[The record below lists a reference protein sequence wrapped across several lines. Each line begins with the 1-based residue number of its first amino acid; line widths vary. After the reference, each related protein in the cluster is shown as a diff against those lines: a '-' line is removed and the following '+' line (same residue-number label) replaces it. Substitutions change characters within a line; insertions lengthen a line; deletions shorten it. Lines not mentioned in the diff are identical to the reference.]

1 LAPNSSFGTRGSKTR
16 SPSPARFLLSTLQP
30 KRNRFEL
37 GPMTAACLSNLM
49 DRIYR
54 ILAVDNEPAVTTS
67 LRFVFDTPQYN
78 ITCVSSGADALA
90 HLDCPTP
97 FDVIIVD
104 QKMPNLTGL
113 ELVKEI
119 RSRRIA
125 GKIIVV
131 SANLSAD
138 VCEAYK
144 RMDVSLIVSKPFDVK
159 ELRSAV
165 DKLAA

>member
-1 LAPNSSFGTRGSKTR
+1 
-16 SPSPARFLLSTLQP
+16 
-30 KRNRFEL
+30 
-37 GPMTAACLSNLM
+37 M
-49 DRIYR
+49 DRICR

-90 HLDCPTP
+90 HLDCSKH

-113 ELVKEI
+113 ELVREI
-119 RSRRIA
+119 RKRGID

-131 SANLSAD
+131 SANLSAE
-138 VCEAYK
+138 VCEGYK
-144 RMDVSLIVSKPFDVK
+144 RMDVSVIFSKPFDIRQ
-159 ELRSAV
+159 LRSAV
-165 DKLAA
+165 DQLVG